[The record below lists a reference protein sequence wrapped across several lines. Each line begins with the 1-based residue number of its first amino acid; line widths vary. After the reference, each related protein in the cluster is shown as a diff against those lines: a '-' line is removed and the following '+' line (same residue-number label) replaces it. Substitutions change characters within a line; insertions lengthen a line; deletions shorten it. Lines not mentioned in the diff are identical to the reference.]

1 MFSTLGYNEKL
12 DIIKPFFSFFLILSN
27 KMKKIYS
34 PEMKCIL
41 RTDIDQVNL
50 LQQTLAANDA
60 DVDEEA
66 LMQGG
71 KGGATRKFGNNFL

>member
-1 MFSTLGYNEKL
+1 
-12 DIIKPFFSFFLILSN
+12 
-27 KMKKIYS
+27 
-34 PEMKCIL
+34 MKCIL

-71 KGGATRKFGNNFL
+71 KGGATRKFGNKKLNHKFILSTRLSSNIIKQ

>member
-1 MFSTLGYNEKL
+1 M
-12 DIIKPFFSFFLILSN
+12 
-27 KMKKIYS
+27 
-34 PEMKCIL
+34 
-41 RTDIDQVNL
+41 NL

-71 KGGATRKFGNNFL
+71 KGGATRKFGNKKLKINDISTFYKFILSTRLSSCIFIKQ

>member
-1 MFSTLGYNEKL
+1 M
-12 DIIKPFFSFFLILSN
+12 
-27 KMKKIYS
+27 KMK
-34 PEMKCIL
+34 CFL
-41 RTDIDQVNL
+41 WTDIDQVNL

-71 KGGATRKFGNNFL
+71 KGGATRKFGNKKLKINK